1 MSDKITDSGFE
12 ATIQA
17 CKALGLDLSAV
28 PMSVLQIFYNSGMS
42 FADHPGAFTPE
53 QRQAW
58 RNSVIWPKHK
68 EAREPDSSPPK
79 LPPIIENRPP
89 FGEKRKPGRPRKILV

>member
-1 MSDKITDSGFE
+1 MADKIIDSGFE
-12 ATIQA
+12 ATLEA
-17 CKALGLDLSAV
+17 CKALGLDLSNV
-28 PMSVLQIFYNSGMS
+28 SMVTLHIFYNSGMS

-58 RNSVIWPKHK
+58 RDSVIWPTEK

-79 LPPIIENRPP
+79 LPPIIE
-89 FGEKRKPGRPRKILV
+89 KRRPGRPRKTLE